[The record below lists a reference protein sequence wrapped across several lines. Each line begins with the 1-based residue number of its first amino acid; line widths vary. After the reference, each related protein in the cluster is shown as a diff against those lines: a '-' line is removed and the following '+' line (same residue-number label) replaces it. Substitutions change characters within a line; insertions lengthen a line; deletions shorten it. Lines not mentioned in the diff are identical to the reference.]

1 MQIAGTGWRSPNPD
15 VRTQLTKRDIIQ
27 DYRNSSAM
35 PLKFI
40 LRKVMNLLD
49 ARHVM
54 INAPF

>member
-15 VRTQLTKRDIIQ
+15 VRTQLTKQ